1 VATILIAPAGA
12 LVPVI
17 GVVSLVCLLV
27 LGALSA
33 RAGGAPILIGAARV
47 TLWGVLAMLV
57 TAAVGRL
64 TGAVI

>member
-1 VATILIAPAGA
+1 
-12 LVPVI
+12 
-17 GVVSLVCLLV
+17 VVSLVCLLV

-33 RAGGAPILIGAARV
+33 RAGGAPLLIGAARV